1 MDEKNEYPLTLS
13 EPEEEKEP
21 EAAAEEEKSEA
32 PAEEKPKIRKRPALD
47 PRIMEA
53 VYAVPNVGDR
63 RGAEFRMVYAGPK
76 VMPPP
81 VKIGRV
87 PSGKGE
93 KPEGMRD
100 GPGESNV
107 VFCTECGAKLPGYA
121 KYCTEC
127 GKPVKR
133 RRML

>member
-1 MDEKNEYPLTLS
+1 LKQEKQIMDEKNEYPLSLS
-13 EPEEEKEP
+13 EPEDEKEP
-21 EAAAEEEKSEA
+21 EAAAEAEEKPETA
-32 PAEEKPKIRKRPALD
+32 AEEKPKKRKRPALD

-63 RGAEFRMVYAGPK
+63 RRAEFRMVYAGPM

-87 PSGKGE
+87 PSGMGDNS
-93 KPEGMRD
+93 EGMRD
-100 GPGESNV
+100 GPGESSV

-127 GKPVKR
+127 G
-133 RRML
+133 